1 MRDVPGKERSN
12 VASPNPLSRMDPE
25 RMCQRISSVLVA
37 LEEGLQLW
45 DDAGCLIY
53 ANPASHAQFPTPEAL
68 GAGRHWTALA
78 RDCRTESGGPCPI
91 DDFPVARALRAER
104 HATPLLMQ
112 ITRADG
118 QLSWLRL
125 AAHPLPASSGSP
137 DSVVSVS
144 VDVTQLVEQE
154 LRLKQ
159 QAHFDTLTGLPNRA
173 LFSDRISASWPT
185 PAVTAAGLRCAS
197 SIWTASRRQRHPR
210 PPGR

>member
-1 MRDVPGKERSN
+1 MRDVPHGKERSN

-91 DDFPVARALRAER
+91 DDFPVARALRGER

-173 LFSDRISASWPT
+173 LFSDRIERVLAHARRHGGRL
-185 PAVTAAGLRCAS
+185 AV
-197 SIWTASRRQRHPR
+197 
-210 PPGR
+210 